1 MTPLKYR
8 ITPEVTP
15 RMPSGIPFII
25 GNEFAERFSFY
36 GMKAILAVFMTQYLM
51 GTNGQLEVMSD
62 IQATKWI
69 HLFVAAVYLTPLL
82 GGLLAD
88 LLWGKYRTIISVSI
102 VYCLGHLALA
112 VNDTRIGLGVGLG
125 LIALGAGGIKPCVSA
140 HVGDQFGRAN
150 ARLLPRVFAWFYFA
164 INLGSAFST
173 ILTPWVL
180 DKAGPNW
187 AFGVPGAL
195 MLAATLVFWA
205 GRWRFAHI
213 PPEPRIFVRELFNAS
228 VLRNL
233 GMLMVMYWIF
243 VAMFWALFD
252 QTASRWVL
260 QAEHMN
266 RNLFG
271 FELLSSQL
279 QAANPL
285 LVMLLI
291 PVFSYLVYP
300 LAGRWVTVSPLRKMA
315 VGFFVA
321 VPAFALP
328 AIAEQIIQNGGT
340 PSIVWQLWA
349 YVLITA
355 AEVLISITCL
365 EFSYSQAPNRLK
377 SFVMSLYL
385 TSVFAGNLFVA
396 LVNGL
401 IENGNL
407 PFDLSG
413 ARYYWFFTA
422 AIGITGLGFSGFAC
436 FYRPKA
442 YVQGEEEDHENRPA
456 GN

>member
-1 MTPLKYR
+1 
-8 ITPEVTP
+8 
-15 RMPSGIPFII
+15 MPGGVPFII

-36 GMKAILAVFMTQYLM
+36 GMKAILAIFMTRHLM
-51 GTNGQLEVMSD
+51 GAGGQLDTMTEV
-62 IQATKWI
+62 QATKWI
-69 HLFVAAVYLTPLL
+69 HVFVAAVYLTPLL

-88 LLWGKYRTIISVSI
+88 LVWGKYRTIIWLSI

-112 VNDTRIGLGVGLG
+112 MDDTRIGLGVGLG

-140 HVGDQFGRAN
+140 HVGDQFGRDN
-150 ARLLPRVFAWFYFA
+150 AHFLPRIFSWFYFA
-164 INLGSAFST
+164 INFGSAIST
-173 ILTPWVL
+173 VLTPWVL
-180 DKAGPNW
+180 EKAGPNW
-187 AFGVPGAL
+187 AFGIPGAL
-195 MLAATLVFWA
+195 MLAATLIFWA

-213 PPEPRIFVRELFNAS
+213 PPQPRVFVRELFTLP

-233 GMLMVMYWIF
+233 GMLMVIYWLF

-271 FELLSSQL
+271 FELLPSQL

-285 LVMLLI
+285 LVMLMI
-291 PVFSYLVYP
+291 PLFSYLIYP
-300 LAGRWVTVSPLRKMA
+300 FADRFFKVTPLRKMA
-315 VGFFVA
+315 IGFFMA

-328 AIAEQIIQNGGT
+328 AIAEQIIQDGGT
-340 PSIVWQLWA
+340 PSILWQLWA
-349 YVLITA
+349 YVLLTA

-377 SFVMSLYL
+377 SFVMSLYM

-396 LVNGL
+396 VVNGL
-401 IENGNL
+401 IEHNRL

-413 ARYYWFFTA
+413 ATYYWFFTA
-422 AIGITGLGFSGFAC
+422 AIGITGLAFSVFAC
-436 FYRPKA
+436 FYRPRT
-442 YVQGEEEDHENRPA
+442 YIQGDD
-456 GN
+456 GDG

>member
-1 MTPLKYR
+1 MTQPQYR
-8 ITPEVTP
+8 TTPELTT
-15 RMPSGIPFII
+15 RMPRGVPFII

-36 GMKAILAVFMTQYLM
+36 GMRAILVIFMTKYLM
-51 GTNGQLEVMSD
+51 GADGELDLMTD
-62 IQATKWI
+62 AQATKWV
-69 HLFVAAVYLTPLL
+69 HLFVAAVYLTPLI
-82 GGLLAD
+82 GGFLAD
-88 LLWGKYRTIISVSI
+88 LVWGKYRTIIWLSI

-112 VNDTRIGLGVGLG
+112 MNDTRIGLGVGLG

-150 ARLLPRVFAWFYFA
+150 AHFLPRIFSWFYFA
-164 INLGSAFST
+164 INFGSAIST
-173 ILTPWVL
+173 VLTPWVL
-180 DKAGPNW
+180 EKAGPNW
-187 AFGVPGAL
+187 AFGIPGVL
-195 MLAATLVFWA
+195 MLLATLVFWA

-213 PPEPRIFVRELFNAS
+213 TPRPKLFVRELFTPTI
-228 VLRNL
+228 LRNL
-233 GMLMVMYWIF
+233 GMLMVMYWLF

-271 FELLSSQL
+271 FELLSSQI
-279 QAANPL
+279 QAANPI

-291 PVFSYLVYP
+291 PTFSYLIYP
-300 LAGRWVTVSPLRKMA
+300 FAGRFLKVTPLRKMA
-315 VGFFVA
+315 LGFFVA

-328 AIAEQIIQNGGT
+328 AVAEHIIQTGGT
-340 PSIVWQLWA
+340 PSILWQIWA
-349 YVLITA
+349 YVLLTA

-377 SFVMSLYL
+377 SLIMSLYM

-401 IENGNL
+401 IEHDRL

-413 ARYYWFFTA
+413 ASYYWFFTA
-422 AIGITGLGFSGFAC
+422 AIGITGVGFSVFAC
-436 FYRPKA
+436 FYHPKT
-442 YVQGEEEDHENRPA
+442 YIQGDDEEMDA
-456 GN
+456 SAS

>member
-1 MTPLKYR
+1 VSQAKYR
-8 ITPEVTP
+8 TIPETTP
-15 RMPSGIPFII
+15 RMPGGVPFII

-36 GMKAILAVFMTQYLM
+36 GMKAILAIFMTRHLM
-51 GTNGQLEVMSD
+51 GSGGQLDTMTDV
-62 IQATKWI
+62 QATKWI
-69 HLFVAAVYLTPLL
+69 HVFVAAVYLTPLL

-88 LLWGKYRTIISVSI
+88 LVWGKYRTIIWLSI
-102 VYCLGHLALA
+102 IYCLGHLALA
-112 VNDTRIGLGVGLG
+112 LDDTRIGLGVGLG

-140 HVGDQFGRAN
+140 HVGDQFGKSN
-150 ARLLPRVFAWFYFA
+150 AHFLPRIFSWFYFA
-164 INLGSAFST
+164 INFGSAIST
-173 ILTPWVL
+173 VLTPWVL
-180 DKAGPNW
+180 EQAGPNW
-187 AFGVPGAL
+187 AFGIPGAL
-195 MLAATLVFWA
+195 MLLATLVFWA

-213 PPEPRIFVRELFNAS
+213 PPQPRVFVRELFTGS

-233 GMLMVMYWIF
+233 GMLMVMYWFF

-285 LVMLLI
+285 LVMIMI
-291 PVFSYLVYP
+291 PLFSYLLYP
-300 LAGRWVTVSPLRKMA
+300 LANRFFRVTPLKKMA
-315 VGFFVA
+315 LGFFVA

-328 AIAEQIIQNGGT
+328 AVAEQIIQDGGT
-340 PSIVWQLWA
+340 PSILWQLWA
-349 YVLITA
+349 YVLLTA

-377 SFVMSLYL
+377 SFVMSLYM

-401 IENGNL
+401 IEHNRL

-413 ARYYWFFTA
+413 AKYYWFFTI
-422 AIGITGLGFSGFAC
+422 AIGLTGIAFSGFAC
-436 FYRPKA
+436 FYRPKT
-442 YVQGEEEDHENRPA
+442 YIQGDDDTDALPA
-456 GN
+456 AA